1 MAENDRRQNEEKRI
15 RIVPRD
21 EAKGTDFCGQRSDQF
36 IIRSD
41 LRCCMKAY
49 HVRDGDIP
57 VKIYPL
63 HPTCAGGDHYMA
75 TPKHFY
81 IIKGNKC
88 RKVTDLYRGADP
100 ETFQLHPDC
109 QGGLFYMAKDSD
121 NFFIITYNSQESKY
135 DCKHVTNLKDGK
147 VKNSDQ
153 QILGKYKFSEADI
166 GSRYYWAT
174 TGYLYFLNPITTWSL
189 EYHRTKDLFKDPEKC
204 NDFPVYPPITA
215 FLPGGLAVIMGQTFG
230 RWEQLKSIQN
240 KAGENPLPVQL
251 TIIRKQGYKT
261 PTAHFV
267 QHGWSISHKG
277 KLLGLTV
284 EEIFKAALKQT
295 FCLNSEYGGFAVDT
309 TKEDWS
315 EETEVDEKLTG
326 IVPSKGSL
334 YIWQYVLGIG
344 DQVVLYTKHVEETNS
359 ASAPQ
364 NSAGQILV
372 PLPTAQ
378 Q

>member
-1 MAENDRRQNEEKRI
+1 MAENEKEEAVQDRKRI
-15 RIVPRD
+15 QIVPRD
-21 EAKGTDFCGQRSDQF
+21 KAEGTDFCGQRSDQF

-41 LRCCMKAY
+41 LGCYMKAY

-63 HPTCAGGDHYMA
+63 HPTCAEGDHYLA

-81 IIKGNKC
+81 IIKDNKC

-100 ETFQLHPDC
+100 ETFQLHPGC
-109 QGGLFYMAKDSD
+109 EGGLFYMAKDSD
-121 NFFIITYNSQESKY
+121 NFFIIKSTE
-135 DCKHVTNLKDGK
+135 CKHVTNLKSGK
-147 VKNSDQ
+147 VKTSDQ
-153 QILGKYKFSEADI
+153 QILEKYEFNKADDHDI
-166 GSRYYWAT
+166 GSCYHWAT

-189 EYHRTKDLFKDPEKC
+189 EYHRTKDLFKDPDEC

-215 FLPGGLAVIMGQTFG
+215 FLPGGLAVLMGPTFG

-240 KAGENPLPVQL
+240 EAGDSPRTVNL
-251 TIIRKQGYKT
+251 TIVRKQGYKK

-267 QHGWSISHKG
+267 QHGWNISHKG

-284 EEIFKAALKQT
+284 EEIFKAALKRT
-295 FCLNSEYGGFAVDT
+295 FCFTSKYGGLAVDT

-315 EETEVDEKLTG
+315 EEKEVDEKLSA
-326 IVPSKGSL
+326 IIPSGKSL

-344 DQVVLYTKHVEETNS
+344 DQVVLYTKHVQETNS
-359 ASAPQ
+359 TSEPQ
-364 NSAGQILV
+364 IPVSLRPPGPNDRS
-372 PLPTAQ
+372 
-378 Q
+378 